1 MSRNLF
7 AVALAMFIALFTAPL
22 ASAGTNKSDEFV
34 TIPVY
39 FITDRNVIANSS
51 GKPEFGTNR
60 QYETICKHDPHVGV
74 ALCVVENTKQKSI
87 SAPLATLGWTPSKS
101 KDESLADL
109 QVSSDKNYLVT
120 EKAFYANLNK
130 QVSNT
135 SDHEMFV
142 FVPGYMSTLESG
154 LRSAARFAYYCE
166 RPVLLYSWP
175 SAGKARVTAY
185 TADEASIEW
194 SQDHFDHLID
204 RLSELRSQPGN
215 EQFKVRLF
223 AHSMGSRL
231 VLRAVPH
238 LTGNPAFT
246 EVSLVCPDIDDG
258 LFQHYVS
265 KYSGAQ
271 GSATV
276 RLYLSHKD
284 KMLAISKK
292 IHGGHARLG
301 QTSLSDKQTTIF

>member
-1 MSRNLF
+1 
-7 AVALAMFIALFTAPL
+7 MFIALFTAPL

-130 QVSNT
+130 PYSRFVTPFEHRHYCPGCKST
-135 SDHEMFV
+135 ITTTGAGFGAKEEVKHTCDACGSDSMFCCA
-142 FVPGYMSTLESG
+142 TK
-154 LRSAARFAYYCE
+154 R
-166 RPVLLYSWP
+166 
-175 SAGKARVTAY
+175 
-185 TADEASIEW
+185 EAS
-194 SQDHFDHLID
+194 
-204 RLSELRSQPGN
+204 P
-215 EQFKVRLF
+215 
-223 AHSMGSRL
+223 
-231 VLRAVPH
+231 
-238 LTGNPAFT
+238 T
-246 EVSLVCPDIDDG
+246 
-258 LFQHYVS
+258 
-265 KYSGAQ
+265 Q
-271 GSATV
+271 G
-276 RLYLSHKD
+276 
-284 KMLAISKK
+284 ME
-292 IHGGHARLG
+292 
-301 QTSLSDKQTTIF
+301 KQ